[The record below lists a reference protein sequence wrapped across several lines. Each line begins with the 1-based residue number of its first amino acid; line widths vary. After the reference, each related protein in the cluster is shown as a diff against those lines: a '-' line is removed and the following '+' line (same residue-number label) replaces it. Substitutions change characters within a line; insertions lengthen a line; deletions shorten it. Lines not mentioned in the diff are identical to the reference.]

1 MASKLF
7 QRCRST
13 LAIAALAVGLL
24 AYPVTAG
31 AGLFLMVRWMFAADQ
46 DAQTRFD
53 PEQENKLAVHTSA
66 EQQMWSSLIRE

>member
-1 MASKLF
+1 
-7 QRCRST
+7 
-13 LAIAALAVGLL
+13 
-24 AYPVTAG
+24 
-31 AGLFLMVRWMFAADQ
+31 MFAADQ